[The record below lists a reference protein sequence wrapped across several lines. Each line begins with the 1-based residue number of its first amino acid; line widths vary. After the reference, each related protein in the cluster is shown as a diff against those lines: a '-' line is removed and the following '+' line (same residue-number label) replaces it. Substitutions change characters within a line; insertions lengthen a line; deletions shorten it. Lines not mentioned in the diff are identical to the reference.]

1 MRLRI
6 DLLWELDM
14 VSELRLVI
22 TRLGVR
28 MNAET
33 LVKRRH
39 SL

>member
-33 LVKRRH
+33 FVERRD